1 MGKTDTLP
9 HITKLIVFGGRH
21 SANNYMDAKLHS
33 LLSEKKKKTLHFH
46 INSVKRY
53 KYYGSYFRAKKK
65 KAQNQGIFKAGT
77 ALRNHFLKLLMQMEL
92 KNFLKMTGVIGIDA
106 KIRFLF
112 EFSFHTA

>member
-1 MGKTDTLP
+1 MDT
-9 HITKLIVFGGRH
+9 
-21 SANNYMDAKLHS
+21 KLHS
-33 LLSEKKKKTLHFH
+33 LLSEKKKNLHFH
-46 INSVKRY
+46 INSVKQY

-65 KAQNQGIFKAGT
+65 KVQNQGIFKAGT